1 MENKQTE
8 PEFGTEEY
16 WNNEVQVL
24 VGKTIVKAEYMSDDQ
39 MEDFGWDDKGL
50 QITFKDGSMMLLSAD
65 DEGNGPGSAFTN
77 IPELDTIPKI

>member
-1 MENKQTE
+1 MTDEQIERKVTTQ
-8 PEFGTEEY
+8 EY
-16 WNNEVQVL
+16 WNNQVQVL
-24 VGKTIVKAEYMSDDQ
+24 VGKTIVKAEYMSDGQ